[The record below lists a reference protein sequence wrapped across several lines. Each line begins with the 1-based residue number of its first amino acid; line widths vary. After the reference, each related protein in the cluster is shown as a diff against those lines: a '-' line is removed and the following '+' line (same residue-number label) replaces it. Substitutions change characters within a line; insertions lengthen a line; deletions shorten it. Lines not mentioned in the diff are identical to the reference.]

1 MSEPLYQHRITTV
14 EALPEVLDGLETTGL
29 NAGWDPAFQMQ
40 LALVIEEL
48 MVNAL
53 VHGGQ
58 ASGQGWSQVSLY
70 ALPDGVQVIVDD
82 NGQAFNPFSLDAPD
96 TELDLDS
103 RAIGGLGVHLVRQM
117 TESQGYE
124 RTAAINRVTL
134 FKSYSMA

>member
-1 MSEPLYQHRITTV
+1 MSEPLFQRRITTV

-58 ASGQGWSQVSLY
+58 EAGQGWSEVILY
-70 ALPDGVQVIVDD
+70 GEAESVKAVLQD
-82 NGQAFNPFSLDAPD
+82 NGLAFDPFSLDAPD
-96 TELDLDS
+96 TDLDLDS

-117 TESQGYE
+117 TESQHYE
-124 RTAAINRVTL
+124 REGDRNRVTL
-134 FKSYSMA
+134 FKRHEA

>member
-1 MSEPLYQHRITTV
+1 MSEPLFQRRITTV

-58 ASGQGWSQVSLY
+58 EAGQAWSEVILY
-70 ALPDGVQVIVDD
+70 GEPEGVKAVLQD
-82 NGQAFNPFSLDAPD
+82 NGLAFDPFSLDAPD
-96 TELDLDS
+96 TDLDLDS

-117 TESQGYE
+117 TDSQHYE
-124 RTAAINRVTL
+124 REGDCNRVNL
-134 FKSYSMA
+134 FKRHEP